1 MDVHDLP
8 SRAGV
13 HNAPVAAIP
22 ARLLASWQ
30 RSEDYG
36 VSLDDPHPV
45 FSGTYDDQSLFY
57 ECGREVLAELHS
69 TLSSEP
75 LGLMLTDADGLVL
88 NRLSGDQELLRA
100 LDRVNLAPGFSY
112 AERDAGTNGLGL
124 ALADR
129 VPTLVRAN
137 DHYSLSLCGYTCAAA
152 PIFDPLT
159 GRLEGSVNFTTWSDA
174 RSELLLALAQT
185 AAASTANL
193 MLARSQGHRP
203 RRAARGQVFRIEP
216 LRQETG
222 SGSLDRLS
230 EVWNSAL
237 LHASDAL
244 QAGKVVAAV
253 GERGSGRSTLLA
265 QAERRISPGDR
276 LFAVHAPEPHDV
288 DAWLAFWTPELAR
301 PHTRFIIC
309 NTDEL
314 PAMAAER
321 LHDLLAGPRGPAAG
335 TVTLTAER
343 FDAIPRQLSALVDAV
358 VEVPALRNRA
368 NDILPLAD
376 HLARRARGREVEF
389 TPAAARALSD
399 YAWPGNVA
407 ELAAVV
413 KDAALR
419 SDVIDARH
427 LPPEL
432 LSRAEHLPR
441 IKAFERDE
449 MVRVL
454 SREGTSIDDAV
465 AELGMSR
472 ATIYRKLA
480 QYGISL
486 PKIHA

>member
-1 MDVHDLP
+1 M
-8 SRAGV
+8 
-13 HNAPVAAIP
+13 
-22 ARLLASWQ
+22 
-30 RSEDYG
+30 
-36 VSLDDPHPV
+36 
-45 FSGTYDDQSLFY
+45 
-57 ECGREVLAELHS
+57 
-69 TLSSEP
+69 
-75 LGLMLTDADGLVL
+75 
-88 NRLSGDQELLRA
+88 
-100 LDRVNLAPGFSY
+100 
-112 AERDAGTNGLGL
+112 
-124 ALADR
+124 
-129 VPTLVRAN
+129 
-137 DHYSLSLCGYTCAAA
+137 
-152 PIFDPLT
+152 
-159 GRLEGSVNFTTWSDA
+159 NFTTWSDA

-230 EVWNSAL
+230 EVWNGAV

-244 QAGKVVAAV
+244 RAGRVVAAV
-253 GERGSGRSTLLA
+253 GERGSGRTTLLA

-276 LFAVHAPEPHDV
+276 LFAVRAPEPHDI

-301 PHTRFIIC
+301 AHTGFVIC

-314 PAMAAER
+314 PAMAAEQ
-321 LHDLLAGPRGPAAG
+321 LHDLLAGPRASAAG
-335 TVTLTAER
+335 AVTLTAER
-343 FDAIPRQLSALVDAV
+343 FDAIPGPLAALVDTV
-358 VEVPALRNRA
+358 VEVPPLRNRA
-368 NDILPLAD
+368 TDILPLAD
-376 HLARRARGREVEF
+376 HLARRARGREVDF

-419 SDVIDARH
+419 ADVIDARH

-454 SREGTSIDDAV
+454 TREGTSIDDAV

-486 PKIHA
+486 P